1 MRTPPES
8 PADHAFEV
16 WAPRPRRVRLWL
28 DGAIVPMSPEADGW
42 WRVRTPA
49 GPGARYGFLLDD
61 DETVLPDPRSPRQ
74 PDGVH
79 GPSMLVPE
87 VEAPRWRGRE
97 LRGAVVYE
105 LHIGTFT
112 PEGTFDGA
120 IGRLQHLVDLGV
132 DFVELMPVNAFNGA
146 HGWGYD
152 GVGWFA
158 VHEPYGGPSGL
169 ERFVAAAH
177 ALGLGVLL
185 DVVHNHLGPSG
196 NYLGRFGPY
205 ESDDANT
212 WGRTINLSGEG
223 SKEVRRFILDDIAW
237 WLRRYGVDGLRLDAV
252 HALVD
257 HSDRHLLQDAA
268 ALVDELSAQL
278 GRPLALIAE
287 SDLNDARLVTPAEL
301 GGHGLTAQWNDDVH
315 HAVHTIVSGE
325 RQGYYADFG
334 SPGCLATVLT
344 EGFFHAGTHS
354 SFRGRIHGAPIDP
367 ERVAPSRLLAYTCT
381 HDQVG
386 NRARGDRPSEYL
398 TAGQLAVKA
407 ALILFSP
414 FTPMLFMG
422 EEWGARTPF
431 RFFTS
436 HPEPE
441 LARATAEGRKA
452 EFAEHGWPPGDVP
465 DPQDPA
471 TYEVS
476 HLDWEETS
484 EPEHARLMGVYR
496 DLIALR
502 RDAALGDDDLRA
514 LTCDHPGEATWF
526 AVHRGEH
533 TLVVNF
539 APGPVTAP
547 FTGEPV
553 LAWEPPTVRSGDVT
567 VPGHSFVVLRRGEEK
582 IPRTP
587 CC

>member
-1 MRTPPES
+1 MSTPPEHV
-8 PADHAFEV
+8 ADHAFEV
-16 WAPRPRRVRLWL
+16 WAPRPRRARLWL
-28 DGAIVPMSPEADGW
+28 DGAVHAMARGADDW
-42 WRVRTPA
+42 WRATVPA
-49 GPGARYGFLLDD
+49 APGDRYGFLLDD

-79 GPSMLVPE
+79 GPSALIPE
-87 VEAPRWRGRE
+87 VEGPRWAGRE

-105 LHIGTFT
+105 MHIGTFT
-112 PEGTFDGA
+112 PEGTFDA
-120 IGRLQHLVDLGV
+120 AAAQLPHLVDLGV
-132 DFVELMPVNAFNGA
+132 GFVQVMPVNAFNGV

-177 ALGLGVLL
+177 DLGLGVLL

-205 ESDDANT
+205 ETDGANT
-212 WGRTINLSGEG
+212 WGRTINLCGQG
-223 SKEVRRFILDDIAW
+223 SAEVRRFILDDIAW

-257 HSDRHLLQDAA
+257 HSERHVLEDAA
-268 ALVDELSAQL
+268 ALVADLSAEL
-278 GRPLALIAE
+278 GRPLALVAE
-287 SDLNDARLVTPAEL
+287 SDLNDPRLITPAEL
-301 GGHGLTAQWNDDVH
+301 GGYGLTAQWNDDVH
-315 HAVHTIVSGE
+315 HAIHTAVSGE

-334 SPGCLATVLT
+334 SPECLATVLT

-354 SFRGRIHGAPIDP
+354 SFRGRVHGTPIDP
-367 ERVAPSRLLAYTCT
+367 GRVAPSQLLAYTCT

-398 TAGQLAVKA
+398 TPGQLAVKA
-407 ALILFSP
+407 ALVLFSP

-452 EFAEHGWPPGDVP
+452 EFAEHGWPPGEVP
-465 DPQDPA
+465 DPQDPSTFA
-471 TYEVS
+471 AS
-476 HLDWEETS
+476 RLDWS
-484 EPEHARLMGVYR
+484 EPERPEHARLLGTYR
-496 DLIALR
+496 ELIALR
-502 RDAALGDDDLRA
+502 RDPALARDDFRA
-514 LTCDHPGEATWF
+514 VRCDHPGEATWF
-526 AVHRGEH
+526 AVHRGPL

-539 APGPVTAP
+539 TPSPVTAP
-547 FTGEPV
+547 FAGDPL
-553 LAWEPPTVRSGDVT
+553 LAWDEATPQGGGVV
-567 VPGHSFVVLRRGEEK
+567 VPGHSFVVLRR
-582 IPRTP
+582 RS
-587 CC
+587 

>member
-1 MRTPPES
+1 MPTPPAAA
-8 PADHAFEV
+8 PHTFAV

-28 DGAIVPMSPEADGW
+28 GGAVLPMRADGDGW
-42 WRVRTPA
+42 WRVTAPA
-49 GPGARYGFLLDD
+49 APGDRYGFLLDD
-61 DETVLPDPRSPRQ
+61 DEAVLPDPRSPRQ

-79 GPSMLVPE
+79 APSALIPE
-87 VEAPRWRGRE
+87 VDAPRWDGRE
-97 LRGAVVYE
+97 LRGSVVYE

-112 PEGTFDGA
+112 PEGTFDAA
-120 IGRLQHLVDLGV
+120 IARLPHLVALGV
-132 DFVELMPVNAFNGA
+132 GFVQVMPVNAFNGV

-177 ALGLGVLL
+177 RLGLGVLL

-196 NYLGRFGPY
+196 NYLDRFGPY
-205 ESDDANT
+205 ESDGANT
-212 WGRTINLSGEG
+212 WGRAINLSGAG
-223 SKEVRRFILDDIAW
+223 SAEVRRFILENTAW

-257 HSDRHLLQDAA
+257 HSERHLLREAA
-268 ALVDELSAQL
+268 DLVAELSAEL

-287 SDLNDARLVTPAEL
+287 SDLNDPRLVTPAAL
-301 GGHGLTAQWNDDVH
+301 GGYGLTAQWNDDVH
-315 HAVHTIVSGE
+315 HAIHVIVSGE

-334 SPGCLATVLT
+334 SPECLETVLT
-344 EGFFHAGTHS
+344 EGFFHAGTYS
-354 SFRGRIHGAPIDP
+354 SFRGRDHGARIDP
-367 ERVAPSRLLAYTCT
+367 ALVAPSRLLAYTCT

-386 NRARGDRPSEYL
+386 NRARGDRPAEYL

-407 ALILFSP
+407 ALVLFSA

-441 LARATAEGRKA
+441 LARATAEGRRA
-452 EFAEHGWPPGDVP
+452 EFAEHGWPAGEVP

-471 TYEVS
+471 TFAVS
-476 HLDWEETS
+476 HLDWTEPS
-484 EPEHARLMGVYR
+484 RPEHDRLLRTYR
-496 DLIALR
+496 ALIALR
-502 RDAALGDDDLRA
+502 RDPSLAADDLRA
-514 LTCDHPGEATWF
+514 VRCDHPGEPTWF
-526 AVHRGEH
+526 AVHRGEM
-533 TLVVNF
+533 TLVVNLT
-539 APGPVTAP
+539 AEPVTAP
-547 FTGEPV
+547 FAGSAV
-553 LAWEPPTVRSGDVT
+553 LAWADPVLHADRTE
-567 VPGHSFVVLRRGEEK
+567 VPAHSFVVLRRAGTGHN
-582 IPRTP
+582 R
-587 CC
+587 

>member
-1 MRTPPES
+1 MPPPS
-8 PADHAFEV
+8 LADHRFEV
-16 WAPRPRRVRLWL
+16 WAPRPDRVRLWL
-28 DGAIVPMSPEADGW
+28 DGAVHPMRADPGGW
-42 WRVRTPA
+42 WRTTAPA
-49 GPGARYGFLLDD
+49 REGARYGYLLDD
-61 DETVLPDPRSPRQ
+61 DGTVLPDPRSPRQ

-79 GPSMLVPE
+79 APSALIPE
-87 VEAPRWRGRE
+87 VAPPRWEGRE

-112 PEGTFDGA
+112 SEGTFDA
-120 IGRLQHLVDLGV
+120 AVERLPYLVELGV
-132 DFVELMPVNAFNGA
+132 GFVQVMPVNAFNGT

-158 VHEPYGGPSGL
+158 VHEPYGGPAGL

-177 ALGLGVLL
+177 QVGLGVLL

-205 ESDDANT
+205 ETDGANT
-212 WGRTINLSGEG
+212 WGRTINLDGAG
-223 SKEVRRFILDDIAW
+223 SAEVRRFILDDMAW

-257 HSDRHLLQDAA
+257 DPDRHLLADAA
-268 ALVDELSAQL
+268 ALATELSAEL

-287 SDLNDARLVTPAEL
+287 SDLNDPRLVTAADR
-301 GGHGLTAQWNDDVH
+301 GGYGLAAQWNDDVH
-315 HAVHTIVSGE
+315 HAIHTYVSGE

-334 SPGCLATVLT
+334 SPECLATVLT
-344 EGFFHAGTHS
+344 EGFFHAGTFS
-354 SFRGRIHGAPIDP
+354 SFRGRVHGERIDP
-367 ERVAPSRLLAYTCT
+367 AVVAPSQLLAYTCT

-398 TAGQLAVKA
+398 SPGRLAIKA
-407 ALILFSP
+407 ALVLFSA

-441 LARATAEGRKA
+441 LARATVEGRTA
-452 EFAEHGWPPGDVP
+452 EFAAHGWPPGEVP

-471 TYEVS
+471 TFAAS
-476 HLDWEETS
+476 HLDWTEREH
-484 EPEHARLMGVYR
+484 PEHARLLRSYR
-496 DLIALR
+496 ALIALR
-502 RDAALGDDDLRA
+502 DDPALAVDDLRA
-514 LTCDHPGEATWF
+514 VTVDHPGEATWF
-526 AVHRGEH
+526 AVHRGDL
-533 TLVVNF
+533 TLIVNVSD
-539 APGPVTAP
+539 PPVTAP
-547 FTGEPV
+547 FGGTPV
-553 LAWEPPTVRSGDVT
+553 LEWAAPSVQGGATT
-567 VPGHSFVVLRRGEEK
+567 VPGESFVVLRRAL
-582 IPRTP
+582 
-587 CC
+587 

>member
-1 MRTPPES
+1 MSTPPVAA
-8 PADHAFEV
+8 ADHAFEV

-28 DGAIVPMSPEADGW
+28 EGAVHAMRRGADDW
-42 WRVRTPA
+42 WRVTAPA
-49 GPGARYGFLLDD
+49 SPGARYGFLLDD

-79 GPSMLVPE
+79 GPSALIPE
-87 VEAPRWRGRE
+87 VEGPRWAGRA

-105 LHIGTFT
+105 LHIGAFT
-112 PEGTFDGA
+112 PEGTFDAA
-120 IGRLQHLVDLGV
+120 IERLPHLRDLGV
-132 DFVELMPVNAFNGA
+132 GFVQVMPVNAFNGE

-177 ALGLGVLL
+177 DLGLGVLL

-205 ESDDANT
+205 ETDGANT

-223 SKEVRRFILDDIAW
+223 SAEVRRFILDDIAW
-237 WLRRYGVDGLRLDAV
+237 WLRHYGADGLRLDAV

-257 HSDRHLLQDAA
+257 HSDRHILQDAA
-268 ALVDELSAQL
+268 ALAASLSADL
-278 GRPLALIAE
+278 GRPLALVAE
-287 SDLNDARLVTPAEL
+287 SDLNDPRLVTPAEL
-301 GGHGLTAQWNDDVH
+301 GGYGLAAQWNDDVH
-315 HAVHTIVSGE
+315 HAIHTIVSGE

-334 SPGCLATVLT
+334 SPECLTTVLT
-344 EGFFHAGTHS
+344 EGFFHAGTYS
-354 SFRGRIHGAPIDP
+354 SFRGRTHGERIDP
-367 ERVAPSRLLAYTCT
+367 TRVAPSQLLAYTCT

-386 NRARGDRPSEYL
+386 NRARGDRPAEYL
-398 TAGQLAVKA
+398 TDGQLAVKA
-407 ALILFSP
+407 ALVLFSP

-465 DPQDPA
+465 DPQDPETFA
-471 TYEVS
+471 VS
-476 HLDWEETS
+476 HLDWS
-484 EPEHARLMGVYR
+484 EPACPENARLLETYR
-496 DLIALR
+496 ALIAVR
-502 RDAALGDDDLRA
+502 RDPALVADDLRA
-514 LTCDHPGEATWF
+514 VACDHPGEATWF
-526 AVHRGEH
+526 AVHRGDL

-539 APGPVTAP
+539 SPSPVAAP
-547 FTGEPV
+547 FDGSPV
-553 LAWEPPTVRSGDVT
+553 LSWEEPSIANGATT
-567 VPGHSFVVLRRGEEK
+567 VPGHSFVVLRRG
-582 IPRTP
+582 T
-587 CC
+587 

>member
-1 MRTPPES
+1 MSTPPVAA
-8 PADHAFEV
+8 ADHAFEV

-28 DGAIVPMSPEADGW
+28 EGAVHAMRRGADDW
-42 WRVRTPA
+42 WRVTAPA
-49 GPGARYGFLLDD
+49 SPGARYGFLFDD

-79 GPSMLVPE
+79 GPSALIPE
-87 VEAPRWRGRE
+87 VDGPRWAGRA

-105 LHIGTFT
+105 LHIGAFT
-112 PEGTFDGA
+112 PEGTFDAA
-120 IGRLQHLVDLGV
+120 IERLPHLRDLGV
-132 DFVELMPVNAFNGA
+132 GFVQVMPVNAFNGE

-177 ALGLGVLL
+177 DLGLGVLL

-205 ESDDANT
+205 ETDGANT

-223 SKEVRRFILDDIAW
+223 SAEVRRFILDDIAW

-257 HSDRHLLQDAA
+257 HSDRHILQDAA
-268 ALVDELSAQL
+268 ALAASLSADL
-278 GRPLALIAE
+278 GRPLALVAE
-287 SDLNDARLVTPAEL
+287 SDLNDPRLVTSAEL
-301 GGHGLTAQWNDDVH
+301 GGYGLAAQWNDDVH
-315 HAVHTIVSGE
+315 HAIHTIVSGE

-334 SPGCLATVLT
+334 SPECLATVLT
-344 EGFFHAGTHS
+344 EGFFHAGTYS
-354 SFRGRIHGAPIDP
+354 SFRGRTHGERIDP
-367 ERVAPSRLLAYTCT
+367 ARVAPSRLLAYTCT

-386 NRARGDRPSEYL
+386 NRARGDRPAEYL
-398 TAGQLAVKA
+398 TDGQLAVKA
-407 ALILFSP
+407 ALVLFSA

-452 EFAEHGWPPGDVP
+452 EFAEHGWPPGHVP
-465 DPQDPA
+465 DPQDPETFA
-471 TYEVS
+471 VS
-476 HLDWEETS
+476 HLDWS
-484 EPEHARLMGVYR
+484 EPTRPEHARLLETHR
-496 DLIALR
+496 ALIALR
-502 RDAALGDDDLRA
+502 RDPALAADDLRA
-514 LTCDHPGEATWF
+514 VACDHPGEATWF
-526 AVHRGEH
+526 AAHRGDL

-539 APGPVTAP
+539 SPSPVAAP
-547 FTGEPV
+547 FDGSPV
-553 LAWEPPTVRSGDVT
+553 LSWEEPSITDGATT
-567 VPGHSFVVLRRGEEK
+567 VPGHSFVVLRRA
-582 IPRTP
+582 T
-587 CC
+587 